1 MKKINLSVAA
11 LLLAGSMLCSSCMV
25 GSFSLF
31 NKYREWQTN
40 MTDIKIVNALVGY
53 VLGSICYPISL
64 FVDGL
69 VLNTI
74 EFWSGSN
81 PVAANEGKTQTVKGQ
96 DGRYYAVK
104 TLENGYEVKSPT
116 GEITLFIHNDA
127 DDSWSMQQNGQV
139 TELFRFN
146 QDGTIDANL
155 QNGKTLTVTQ
165 DQAGLDKVREAVMG
179 DGNFFALR

>member
-25 GSFSLF
+25 GSFGLF

-40 MTDIKIVNALVGY
+40 MTNNKFVNAVVGF
-53 VLGSICYPISL
+53 VIGPLCYGVCT
-64 FVDGL
+64 FVDTL
-69 VLNTI
+69 ILNTI

-81 PVAANEGKTQTVKGQ
+81 PMAAGETKTVKGQ
-96 DGRYYAVK
+96 DGRYYAVT
-104 TLENGYEVKSPT
+104 TLKNGYEVKSPT

-179 DGNFFALR
+179 NGNFFALR

>member
-40 MTDIKIVNALVGY
+40 MSGNKFVNAVVGF
-53 VLGSICYPISL
+53 VIGGICYGVCY
-64 FVDGL
+64 FVDSL

-81 PVAANEGKTQTVKGQ
+81 PMAAGETKTVKGQ
-96 DGRYYAVK
+96 DGRYYAVT
-104 TLENGYEVKSPT
+104 TLKNGYEVKAPT

-155 QNGKTLTVTQ
+155 QNGKTITVTQ

-179 DGNFFALR
+179 NGNFFALR